1 MVYSVW
7 FCARSLDSRLDSIG
21 GPDWGAN
28 GETALQDCDRART
41 LILRCQ
47 QACYSRH
54 ANNPDDQR

>member
-1 MVYSVW
+1 
-7 FCARSLDSRLDSIG
+7 
-21 GPDWGAN
+21 
-28 GETALQDCDRART
+28 LQDCDRART